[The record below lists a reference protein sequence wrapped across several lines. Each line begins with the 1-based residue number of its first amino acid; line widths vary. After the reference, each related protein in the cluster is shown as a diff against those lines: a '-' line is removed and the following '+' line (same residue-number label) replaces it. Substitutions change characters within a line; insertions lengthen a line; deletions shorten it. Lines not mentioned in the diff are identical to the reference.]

1 MQNANDATTTFPEG
15 FLWGGATAANQYEG
29 GWDEGGKGPSVT
41 DMITGGSV
49 SEPRRITSTVRD
61 DIWYPS
67 HEAVDF
73 YHHWRED
80 IELFAE
86 MGFKCYRMSVQWAR
100 IFPHGDDVPL
110 AVGVPVAWD
119 VPQRRY
125 EALHNQFVASAK
137 AVTLA
142 HEIDPANKVGCMV
155 ASAATYPYSCDPD
168 DVLEAQAANRRAN
181 WYCCDVQVRGSYPAW
196 APAFWRGEGVWLDVS
211 DEDAATLAAGKV
223 DFISF
228 SYYSSAAASARDLEP
243 ATGNLFGGV
252 NNPHLQKSA
261 WGWAVDPKGL
271 RWFLNE
277 AYDRYQVPLMIV
289 ENGLGAADVVE
300 DDGSIHDD
308 YRIDYLRSH
317 LEQLRMAIADGVDVM
332 GYTWWG
338 CVDIVSNSSGEMRK
352 RYGFVYVDKQDGG
365 AGTLERSRKD
375 SFAYYAKVIASNGA
389 VL

>member
-100 IFPHGDDVPL
+100 IFPNGDDAAPSQAGLDFYRGVFELCRERGIEPMVTISHYELPYALARRGGWANRDLVGLFVRYCKTLFTEYRGLVRYWLTFNEINCALVEGAFGNVMSLGILPDGDDVPL
-110 AVGVPVAWD
+110 AVGEPVSWD

-181 WYCCDVQVRGSYPAW
+181 WY
-196 APAFWRGEGVWLDVS
+196 
-211 DEDAATLAAGKV
+211 
-223 DFISF
+223 
-228 SYYSSAAASARDLEP
+228 
-243 ATGNLFGGV
+243 
-252 NNPHLQKSA
+252 
-261 WGWAVDPKGL
+261 
-271 RWFLNE
+271 
-277 AYDRYQVPLMIV
+277 
-289 ENGLGAADVVE
+289 
-300 DDGSIHDD
+300 
-308 YRIDYLRSH
+308 
-317 LEQLRMAIADGVDVM
+317 
-332 GYTWWG
+332 
-338 CVDIVSNSSGEMRK
+338 
-352 RYGFVYVDKQDGG
+352 
-365 AGTLERSRKD
+365 
-375 SFAYYAKVIASNGA
+375 
-389 VL
+389 